1 MYCIHWNSPKDLWQ
15 LRINQ
20 HEISYVFCINNAMSW
35 FLSGK
40 IECFTTSPPIWSCS
54 RWFLLTRTPAMPST
68 GSFKK
73 QPRRSA
79 DWKKKTKRKFSW
91 YILAKG
97 VFVTK
102 SGMKYGEGPAF
113 MWEEPKMW
121 FDLLTEDVDGMFVI
135 VLKTI
140 WYITFEASKCLGFWN
155 FYLLGRPWLKQ
166 RHQRRSTRT
175 CVKGRHRENMG
186 FPSGSAEPL
195 GWLKMRGKGMVILS
209 RSLRSGSPKNRR
221 F

>member
-1 MYCIHWNSPKDLWQ
+1 M
-15 LRINQ
+15 
-20 HEISYVFCINNAMSW
+20 
-35 FLSGK
+35 
-40 IECFTTSPPIWSCS
+40 
-54 RWFLLTRTPAMPST
+54 
-68 GSFKK
+68 GSF
-73 QPRRSA
+73 REDWMFHTESA
-79 DWKKKTKRKFSW
+79 DLVMLPLIPVDQDSCHAIDRQLQETTKALRWLKKKTKRKFSW

-113 MWEEPKMW
+113 MWEESKMW